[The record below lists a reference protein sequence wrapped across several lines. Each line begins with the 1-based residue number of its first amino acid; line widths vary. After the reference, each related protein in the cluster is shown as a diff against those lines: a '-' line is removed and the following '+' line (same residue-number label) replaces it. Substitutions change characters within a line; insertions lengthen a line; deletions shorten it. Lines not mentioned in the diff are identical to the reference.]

1 MLAII
6 NQLKRYSENLDD
18 VCVVEKTLWSLTSK
32 FDYIVVTIEESKDL
46 ELVTIDQLM
55 GSLQAHKERLNKKKQ
70 EPLEQ
75 VLQAKLTLRE
85 KGWRESTKKAED
97 MDMVE
102 GEDLEEGM
110 VKILPIMKRKVKVH
124 NPQENV

>member
-18 VCVVEKTLWSLTSK
+18 VCVVEKILWSLTSK
-32 FDYIVVTIEESKDL
+32 FDYIVVVIEESKYL
-46 ELVTIDQLM
+46 ESVTINQFM
-55 GSLQAHKERLNKKKQ
+55 GSLHAHKERLNKKKQ

-75 VLQAKLTLRE
+75 VLQAKLTLSE

-102 GEDLEEGM
+102 GEDLEEGI
-110 VKILPIMKRKVKVH
+110 VKIIPIM
-124 NPQENV
+124 

>member
-1 MLAII
+1 M
-6 NQLKRYSENLDD
+6 
-18 VCVVEKTLWSLTSK
+18 
-32 FDYIVVTIEESKDL
+32 TIEESKDL
-46 ELVTIDQLM
+46 ESVTIDQLM

-124 NPQENV
+124 NPQEIV